1 MNSPVQV
8 VLNAQDYVRVAD
20 VNPGGSNKD
29 FYADRDQAFIQH
41 RDRLRN
47 QILDLDRAQKAHGES
62 EVLYAYVA
70 LQAEAWAKSH
80 RPISKIFPKKH
91 VGPSFGGPLG
101 SIIIELTPNSL
112 PKIAEVIASAESQ
125 TNWTINKANKRVPK
139 PSRERSEVGAIES
152 IRLYSAADRRSF
164 SLDQAIRWLSDSRT
178 GASYYVETFVSRRSI
193 DKCQE
198 EFYKEREERALNRFI
213 EDLSALNLPISVTQ
227 LDKRWETAALFIISL
242 TVTSNQQKEDLT
254 YIHDRLLRFLDSQVI
269 VRTIM
274 LPPVLQAATVSGDP
288 VGPAEIPPPANEL
301 KTYPVVGVVDS
312 GIAKIKS
319 LKAWSAGDSG
329 MIFDQNQETDHGTF
343 IAGLVCGAD
352 ALNAH
357 DVFQE
362 EKCRFFDLGLH
373 PTSEGAYG
381 KYYPRGFVDFLEQ
394 LDAEIPAAKDTGV
407 RVFNMSLAVT
417 TPVADSTYSI
427 FANLLDEIADRHD
440 VLFVLP
446 AGNLDAAQARNEWPA
461 KVNDAT
467 EMLANYQFAGKDRIY
482 QPGDSIRSVVV
493 GAVNP
498 PDINGNYYPARYTR
512 RGPGPSLG
520 AKPDICHVGGKLHAI
535 SGLCS
540 VTPDGYAVHS
550 CGTSYAAP
558 LAAKTIATINHQ
570 IVGGATRE
578 ALIALAVHH
587 AELPTALAGTKL
599 KQVARDFLGAGMPRQ
614 ASKTLINSDNEIT
627 LVFSGVLLRGQ
638 ELRFGFAWPKSLV
651 NSSGACSGS
660 VKVTLVHRPPI
671 DREHAGE
678 FVRVNLD
685 AFLRQEVID
694 MSTGEVTFKGQLKQD
709 SPSVVEKELVKH
721 GAKWWPVKRSRA
733 NLKETGNSSQW
744 RLVVDSLSRSEYIF
758 PEQGVPFTVLMT
770 ITDNDGQPIFDE
782 MRQQLQVSGTN
793 IEDIRAIVR
802 TRVVR

>member
-8 VLNAQDYVRVAD
+8 VLNAQNYVRVAD

-41 RDRLRN
+41 RDRLRH
-47 QILDLDRAQKAHGES
+47 QVLDLERAQKTYGES

-70 LQAEAWAKSH
+70 LQADAWAKSH
-80 RPISKIFPKKH
+80 RPISKVFPKKH
-91 VGPSFGGPLG
+91 VGPSYGGPLG
-101 SIIIELTPNSL
+101 SIIVELTPNSL
-112 PKIAEVIASAESQ
+112 PKIAEIVASAEPQ
-125 TNWTINKANKRVPK
+125 TTWVNNKQGKRVPK

-152 IRLYSAADRRSF
+152 IRLYSPSDRRSF
-164 SLDQAIRWLSDSRT
+164 SLDQAVRWLSDSRT

-193 DKCQE
+193 NRC
-198 EFYKEREERALNRFI
+198 KEANFKPRQERALNRFV
-213 EDLSALNLPISVTQ
+213 EELNALNLPISVTQ
-227 LDKRWETAALFIISL
+227 LGERWDTASLFIISL
-242 TVTSNQQKEDLT
+242 TAASGESQEVLT
-254 YIHDRLLRFLDSQVI
+254 HIHKRLLDFLDVQAV

-274 LPPVLQAATVSGDP
+274 LPPVLQTATVGGHS
-288 VGPAEIPPPANEL
+288 VGPAVLPPPANDLE
-301 KTYPVVGVVDS
+301 TYPVVGVIDS
-312 GIAKIKS
+312 GVAQIKS
-319 LKAWSAGDSG
+319 LKAWSAGESG
-329 MIFDQNQETDHGTF
+329 MIFDPDQETDHGTF

-352 ALNAH
+352 ALNSHA
-357 DVFQE
+357 VFQE

-381 KYYPRGFVDFLEQ
+381 KYYPRGFIDFLEQ
-394 LDAEIPAAKDTGV
+394 LDAEIPAAKNAGV

-446 AGNLDAAQARNEWPA
+446 AGNLDAAQARNEWPE
-461 KVNDAT
+461 KVADAT
-467 EMLANYQFAGKDRIY
+467 EMLANYQFAGQDRIY
-482 QPGDSIRSVVV
+482 QPGDSIRSLVV

-498 PDINGNYYPARYTR
+498 PDKNGNCFPARYTR

-520 AKPDICHVGGKLHAI
+520 AKPDICHVGGKLHNI
-535 SGLCS
+535 SDLCS
-540 VTPDGYAVHS
+540 VSPNGYAVHS
-550 CGTSYAAP
+550 CGTSFAAP
-558 LAAKTIATINHQ
+558 LAAKTIATIDHQ

-578 ALIALAVHH
+578 AIIALAIHH
-587 AELPTALAGTKL
+587 AELPSALAGAKL
-599 KQVARDFLGAGMPRQ
+599 KQVVRDFVGAGMPRQ
-614 ASKTLINSDNEIT
+614 AANTLENNDSEIT

-651 NSSGACSGS
+651 SNSGACSGS

-685 AFLRQEVID
+685 AYLRQEVIN
-694 MSTGEVTFKGQLKQD
+694 MSTGEVKFEGRLKQD
-709 SPSVVEKELVKH
+709 SPSGLEKELVKH
-721 GAKWWPVKRSRA
+721 GAKWWPVKRSKA
-733 NLKETGNSSQW
+733 SLKDTGNSSQW
-744 RLVVDSLSRSEYIF
+744 RLVVDSLSRSEYAY
-758 PEQGVPFTVLMT
+758 PEEGVPFTVLMT
-770 ITDNDGQPIFDE
+770 ISDGDGQPIFDE
-782 MRQQLQVSGTN
+782 MRQQLQVSGAI
-793 IEDIRAIVR
+793 IEDIRATVR